1 MRKQGNLAQM
11 KQYRLK
17 VSCKVWGSTC
27 NVLNN
32 TGSNSA
38 LLVTEPLENVIL
50 TNLVFLTLD
59 ILDSMVFVNELWK
72 QILILVQ
79 KLYFQFEHLFRGI
92 LFNLIKMFNVQK
104 TQ

>member
-1 MRKQGNLAQM
+1 M
-11 KQYRLK
+11 
-17 VSCKVWGSTC
+17 
-27 NVLNN
+27 NN
-32 TGSNSA
+32 TGSNSP

-59 ILDSMVFVNELWK
+59 ILDSMVFVNELCK
-72 QILILVQ
+72 QILILVH